1 MFRQCAR
8 LFVHDRAGVKRRF
21 SLDEHD
27 QALVRCAGVVS
38 RAGGHDEQIAF
49 IEDHRPRFH
58 VDAQA
63 AFQDNEK
70 LVFALVAMPPD
81 RALDFGDLDVALVE
95 FGNDAATNVRS
106 AMRRCRVAT
115 RLQA

>member
-1 MFRQCAR
+1 M
-8 LFVHDRAGVKRRF
+8 LVKRRF

-27 QALVRCAGVVS
+27 QTLVRCAGVVS
-38 RAGGHDEQIAF
+38 RAGGHYEQIAF

-70 LVFALVAMPPD
+70 LAFALVAMPAD

-95 FGNDAATNVRS
+95 FGNDA
-106 AMRRCRVAT
+106 RRPMFGQRCGDAAWR
-115 RLQA
+115 